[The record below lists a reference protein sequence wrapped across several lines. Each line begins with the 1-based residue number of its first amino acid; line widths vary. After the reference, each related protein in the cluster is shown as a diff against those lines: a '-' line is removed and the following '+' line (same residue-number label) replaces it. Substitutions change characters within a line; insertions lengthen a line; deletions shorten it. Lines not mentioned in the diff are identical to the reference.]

1 MDVNAEDQWKYTLR
15 DRLVAAPDNDDNEEA
30 KKMIA
35 RLLELPSEDPAS
47 DEAFD
52 ALMENGAYCFDPTHE
67 IMLQLGYQDDVAY
80 PNLTPDGMPYLK
92 KFLSEI
98 PRNMK
103 ILRLKIVEPEIL
115 RTFPAQIGNEE
126 SALQMIS
133 IWIPDSSDYYHDMGR
148 LEDLSLANMLY
159 VTRNVEEV
167 FLDGFHAFTPNN
179 NGTNSSLKAFHSQTK
194 KIQLSGII
202 VCDESSI
209 VLHPDTTVAFESI
222 AFSFFDVEPI
232 TLRLRDCLPLFPA
245 GRAPFSSK
253 LRSLDI
259 RRFCFDRDQSDFY
272 DSQHILRLLEVSPC
286 LLFLR
291 IDVLNIVDE
300 KDAEKIVDGISS
312 HKTLC
317 WFECDNE
324 FSEALKLP
332 CLLNRFNASGKEL
345 PLGFIPNV
353 VLRSQELCGVSGIY
367 QFVRQKAVP
376 LLFGKMERPEKGWC
390 DLHVMGPGSA
400 PFKRHLFTCWFRKYR
415 TILICNTFRI
425 CIHVNFN
432 CYVVHYRQ
440 LDHCVQY

>member
-1 MDVNAEDQWKYTLR
+1 MKSLR
-15 DRLVAAPDNDDNEEA
+15 
-30 KKMIA
+30 M
-35 RLLELPSEDPAS
+35 
-47 DEAFD
+47 
-52 ALMENGAYCFDPTHE
+52 
-67 IMLQLGYQDDVAY
+67 Q
-80 PNLTPDGMPYLK
+80 
-92 KFLSEI
+92 
-98 PRNMK
+98 
-103 ILRLKIVEPEIL
+103 IVCVPEIL
-115 RTFPAQIGNEE
+115 RTFPDQIGNEG
-126 SALQMIS
+126 SALEKIS
-133 IWIPDSSDYYHDMGR
+133 VSIADSYDRYHDHGP

-312 HKTLC
+312 HKNLRS
-317 WFECDNE
+317 FECDNE

-400 PFKRHLFTCWFRKYR
+400 PFKRHRYS
-415 TILICNTFRI
+415 
-425 CIHVNFN
+425 
-432 CYVVHYRQ
+432 
-440 LDHCVQY
+440 